1 MTLTLTFLGA
11 AGEPRPIAQCQMCYS
26 SFADKILN
34 QLLEEND
41 EFIKSIWFN
50 AEEGFCTT
58 TRDKN
63 LIKKIYFAAIEHEY
77 IPERFEMLSMFLET
91 LKIIP

>member
-1 MTLTLTFLGA
+1 MTLTLKFLGA

-26 SFADKILN
+26 SFADKILD
-34 QLLEEND
+34 QLPED
-41 EFIKSIWFN
+41 EFIQSIWFN

-63 LIKKIYFAAIEHEY
+63 LIKNIYFAAIEHEY
-77 IPERFEMLSMFLET
+77 IPERFEMLSMFLDT
-91 LKIIP
+91 LRIIP